1 MTESYNSPIIYRG
14 QVTAKIMENGRLI
27 REIRQHNEG
36 KPALFKQLCL
46 CLIGNF
52 ASNGM
57 PIYFDV
63 GTINADKTFKSKL
76 SSPAV
81 ITSRYIDVDKEKYYA
96 VFEGVVSGAYIKSTE
111 DRIIDGF
118 AVKSNIPSESGKEI
132 LAQFSLSDETITLSS
147 SQVLIIQ
154 WKMSFVD
161 ATSSTT
167 TTTGGN
173 S

>member
-1 MTESYNSPIIYRG
+1 MTESHNSPIIYRG

-63 GTINADKTFKSKL
+63 GTIKADKTFKSKL

-81 ITSRYIDVDKEKYYA
+81 ITSRYIDVDGEKYYA
-96 VFEGVVSGAYIKSTE
+96 VFEGVVSGSSINVTDK
-111 DRIIDGF
+111 DINGF
-118 AVKSNIPSESGKEI
+118 AVKSNISSTTSEKEI
-132 LAQFSLSDETITLSS
+132 LAQFPLSSGEQITLSP

-161 ATSSTT
+161 ANSTT

>member
-46 CLIGNF
+46 CLIGTF
-52 ASNGM
+52 ASDGM

-63 GTINADKTFKSKL
+63 GTIKADKTFESNL

-81 ITSRYIDVDKEKYYA
+81 ITSRYIDVGKEKYYA
-96 VFEGVVSGAYIKSTE
+96 VFEGVVSGADINDTDKNITE
-111 DRIIDGF
+111 F
-118 AVKSNIPSESGKEI
+118 AVKSNIPSKSGKEI
-132 LAQFSLSDETITLSS
+132 LAQFSLSDGTITLSP
-147 SQVLIIQ
+147 SQVLLIQ

>member
-1 MTESYNSPIIYRG
+1 MTESYNSPIMYKG
-14 QVTAKIMENGRLI
+14 QVTVRIMENGRMI

-81 ITSRYIDVDKEKYYA
+81 ITSRYIGVDGKKYYA
-96 VFEGVVSGAYIKSTE
+96 VFEGVVSGAYINDTDRNITE
-111 DRIIDGF
+111 F
-118 AVKSNIPSESGKEI
+118 AVKSNMASGKEI
-132 LAQFSLSDETITLSS
+132 LAQFSLSDEAITLSS

-161 ATSSTT
+161 ANSTT

>member
-1 MTESYNSPIIYRG
+1 MTESHNSPIIYRG

-63 GTINADKTFKSKL
+63 GTINADKTFESKL

-81 ITSRYIDVDKEKYYA
+81 ITSRYIDVDGEKYYA
-96 VFEGVVSGAYIKSTE
+96 VFEGVVSGAYINDTDRNITE
-111 DRIIDGF
+111 F
-118 AVKSNIPSESGKEI
+118 AVKSNIPSSKSGKEI
-132 LAQFSLSDETITLSS
+132 LAQFSLSDEAITLSS